1 MRYFCCPK
9 QCHTMARTVLA
20 VVMIALLGILT
31 GCSWISSQ
39 MPKSSPS
46 IRMTAE
52 SDETV
57 VNWTQARHY
66 QAEGR
71 YELARQ
77 YYMLAL
83 SAVRTQ
89 SALEQLQRELYA
101 VDMQIRTMR

>member
-1 MRYFCCPK
+1 MSFLRCRHACRNV
-9 QCHTMARTVLA
+9 TL
-20 VVMIALLGILT
+20 ALLMATLLGVLG
-31 GCSWISSQ
+31 GCATISSYL
-39 MPKSSPS
+39 PKRAPA

-66 QAEGR
+66 QAAGR
-71 YELARQ
+71 YELAKH
-77 YYMLAL
+77 YYLLAL